1 MSYILNENEIKGK
14 ETAQLSFQELIRKS
28 FCQTKEVNF
37 NPELNV
43 WYQAT
48 LSDIVLTKTISKGYP
63 SIKITFTLPKINE
76 KDKSQTISITHVL
89 SNSAGVKSIKDIKVL
104 LSSLGVSNKELNDIN
119 NIETEY
125 KFVEYLQKF
134 VGTKVRIM
142 SVSDTSYKKY
152 KIERLEAFDNE

>member
-1 MSYILNENEIKGK
+1 MSYILDDNETK
-14 ETAQLSFQELIRKS
+14 ETAQTSFQELMRKS

-37 NPELNV
+37 KPDVNV
-43 WYQAT
+43 WYQGT
-48 LSDIVLTKTISKGYP
+48 LSSIVLTKTISKGYP
-63 SIKITFTLPKINE
+63 SIKITFALSKINE
-76 KDKSQTISITHVL
+76 KDKSPMISITHVL
-89 SNSAGVKSIKDIKVL
+89 SNSAGVQSIKDIKVL

-142 SVSDTSYKKY
+142 SLSDTSYKKY